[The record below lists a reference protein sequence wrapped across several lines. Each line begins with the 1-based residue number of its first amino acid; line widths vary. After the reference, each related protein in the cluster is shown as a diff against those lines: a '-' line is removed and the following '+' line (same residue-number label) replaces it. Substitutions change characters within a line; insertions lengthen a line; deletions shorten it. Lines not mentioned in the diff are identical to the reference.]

1 MRNLEKVKQLAPDL
15 RHTEPR
21 ATHEELGGEPHAA
34 RTLDKARATLAGVNG
49 EYRFGCPMDQHF
61 FEETGIDYLFVNSG
75 TDFPSIV
82 EAFARAGLCIHGRA
96 SLPRIRFLRV
106 ALDDQLRISF

>member
-49 EYRFGCPMDQHF
+49 EYKFGCPMDQHF
-61 FEETGIDYLFVNSG
+61 FEETGIDMQEFEDLVATGASDAEVG
-75 TDFPSIV
+75 DWIQKQV
-82 EAFARAGLCIHGRA
+82 QAKGRA
-96 SLPRIRFLRV
+96 S
-106 ALDDQLRISF
+106 